1 MGITSNIK
9 TLAMQIA
16 QKLDKKDGQDN
27 NITADTWKKY
37 AITEYGAREGGV
49 KTQISIFEAS
59 KNIEYYLRKTAK
71 RENLSEN
78 DIAERWL
85 KNLDSAEG
93 NKKIVTSR
101 KIQNEQ
107 TQKPTSAKQSELVQ
121 QLAEN
126 KAKLDN
132 FLKFPKPVKE
142 ITKEDVCNLMQNEI
156 KRRDMKDG
164 SVSLYN
170 IHYWSDKILSV
181 AAEYNIQPALFV
193 AIMAQ
198 ETTGNFKTNRIDSGF
213 GRGIMGITSIAAND
227 ILKDRTDAYLAM
239 NKELTEDVLY
249 KKDASGKLVK
259 RFTNTK
265 DFLNT
270 CVNDSTFCLKV
281 GLLAFEMKYMHQV
294 VNNKLKLPN
303 KQDWNRISFADKI
316 KMVKEQLES
325 GQIEISTQ
333 ENMHFMDKAAKKYN
347 NSTFVYKSGPN
358 KGKQVMNVYHEQVS
372 DSLLVNG
379 YNFNGD
385 YLVIKKS

>member
-1 MGITSNIK
+1 
-9 TLAMQIA
+9 
-16 QKLDKKDGQDN
+16 
-27 NITADTWKKY
+27 
-37 AITEYGAREGGV
+37 
-49 KTQISIFEAS
+49 
-59 KNIEYYLRKTAK
+59 
-71 RENLSEN
+71 
-78 DIAERWL
+78 
-85 KNLDSAEG
+85 
-93 NKKIVTSR
+93 
-101 KIQNEQ
+101 
-107 TQKPTSAKQSELVQ
+107 
-121 QLAEN
+121 
-126 KAKLDN
+126 
-132 FLKFPKPVKE
+132 
-142 ITKEDVCNLMQNEI
+142 MQNEI

-198 ETTGNFKTNRIDSGF
+198 ETTGDFKTNRIDSGF

-265 DFLNT
+265 DFLNA